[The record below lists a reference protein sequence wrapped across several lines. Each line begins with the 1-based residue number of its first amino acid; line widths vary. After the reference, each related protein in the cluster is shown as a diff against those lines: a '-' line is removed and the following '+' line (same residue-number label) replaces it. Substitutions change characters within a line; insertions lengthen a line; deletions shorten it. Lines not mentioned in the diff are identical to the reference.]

1 MDPFAEIRES
11 VASSATRSV
20 EQRSHW
26 YSPAAAAYAAT
37 RPRYPQQL
45 VEAVVARSGLTAAST
60 LLEVGCG
67 PGTATLAFAELGC
80 RIVALEPNPEF
91 CLLAQQACQPFPNVE
106 LRTTSLEDWEPHQ
119 ERFDAVVAASSFH
132 WIPSEIGYPKAA
144 RVLRENGW
152 LILLWNKELQPPIQT
167 HQALRAIQRR
177 HAPELDRPYEEAAT
191 VTGILAALGQPLRES
206 PLFHAAQQGQ
216 WRVES
221 LLTIDDY
228 LTLLTTYSPFL
239 ALDPSGA
246 GSSAG

>member
-1 MDPFAEIRES
+1 MR
-11 VASSATRSV
+11 
-20 EQRSHW
+20 W
-26 YSPAAAAYAAT
+26 AADRA
-37 RPRYPQQL
+37 
-45 VEAVVARSGLTAAST
+45 
-60 LLEVGCG
+60 
-67 PGTATLAFAELGC
+67 TATLAFAALGC

-91 CLLAQQACQPFPNVE
+91 CLLAQQACQRFPNVE

-221 LLTIDDY
+221 LLSDRRLPHPADH
-228 LTLLTTYSPFL
+228 LLPVPGARSN
-239 ALDPSGA
+239 GA